1 MRAFSLSVMASV
13 LALSLG
19 ASSLAQAQPGGD
31 RHGPRDR
38 AHAHGNPG
46 PGQRWEHRHR
56 PPPPPPMVRPGHR
69 PPPGPA
75 WHGSGPQRRWVV
87 GSHVPRQYRAP
98 QYYVHDWRRRGLY
111 APPQGYRWVRYNGD
125 YLLVAIA
132 TGLIANLVL
141 QAR

>member
-31 RHGPRDR
+31 RHGPR

-46 PGQRWEHRHR
+46 PGQRWDHRHR